1 MQRIRIGVNVRFKRV
16 ELWPR
21 TWPEVYREHLAYA
34 AAADRLGFDGIWVPE
49 HHCVPSGYNP
59 APFVALTAVA
69 MATERCWIGTQPL
82 LLPLYNP
89 VLVAE
94 QAAVLDV
101 ISGGRLILG
110 VGAGYRAGDFEALGM
125 DRRERAQRTDE
136 GLTILERLFAAHEP
150 IDFAGRF
157 YQIKGAQLHPGP
169 VQPKGP
175 EIQLATRSAA
185 AIQRAA
191 RHGVSV
197 NMGLREAVPMYGPM
211 LAEAARAAGHDPA
224 GVGVSLAS
232 IGYLGASEEAARARA
247 EPYMQ
252 WDARE
257 YLAWED
263 RPDEP
268 QLAEARRA
276 AAKTLTGFHTPD
288 KWLASLMEDMNSVM
302 AAGLRP
308 DWINLSMW
316 PPGMPL
322 EEAIEGL
329 ERFAA
334 TVLPHVP
341 RQDRGPTERVTWRTD

>member
-1 MQRIRIGVNVRFKRV
+1 MQRTRIGVNVRFKQV
-16 ELWPR
+16 EPWPR
-21 TWPEVYREHLAYA
+21 TWQEVYREHIAYA

-110 VGAGYRAGDFEALGM
+110 VGGGYRAGDFEALGM
-125 DRRERAQRTDE
+125 DRRERGQRTDE
-136 GLTILERLFAAHEP
+136 GLTILRRLFAAEQP
-150 IDFAGRF
+150 IDFEGRF
-157 YQIKGAQLHPGP
+157 YQIRGAQLHPGA

-191 RHGVSV
+191 RHGVNV

-211 LAEAARAAGHDPA
+211 LADAVRAAGRDPA

-232 IGYLGASEEAARARA
+232 IGYLGASEEAARAAA

-252 WDARE
+252 WDKRE
-257 YLAWED
+257 YVDWE

-276 AAKTLTGFHTPD
+276 AAKSLTGFHTPD
-288 KWLASLMEDMNSVM
+288 EWLESLIKDQQSVV

-322 EEAIEGL
+322 EQAVESL
-329 ERFAA
+329 ERFAE
-334 TVLPHVP
+334 TVLPHLQ
-341 RQDRGPTERVTWRTD
+341 R